1 MLKNAPTIARN
12 TGDCVGS
19 IPVLGSSLQKEMPT
33 HSSILAWRITWTEE
47 PTTLQSM
54 GSQSQTLLSTHTH
67 TQTHAKDTDYATC
80 SFYTGKDCNLHPMK
94 HRENDTTALSGE
106 SIVT

>member
-1 MLKNAPTIARN
+1 MKNAPTIARN

-19 IPVLGSSLQKEMPT
+19 IPMLGSSLQKEMPT

-47 PTTLQSM
+47 PTMLQSM
-54 GSQSQTLLSTHTH
+54 ELQSQTLPSTHT
-67 TQTHAKDTDYATC
+67 QAHAKDTDYATC

-94 HRENDTTALSGE
+94 HRASDTTALSGE
-106 SIVT
+106 SIVP